1 MKTVLIFG
9 GAGYIGLK
17 LSEYFLG
24 HGLAENVLLVDIR
37 EPNREL
43 IEGESFTSCD
53 VRKPIA
59 EQLLACKWRI
69 ANGKKGEK
77 DQTEGAA
84 LETLPSTGSGQS
96 DLRGKI
102 DWIFNLAAVHR
113 EPGHEFEEYFDTN
126 VPGAENVCDFARQ
139 VGCNHLFFTASIATY
154 GPTKTETKEDNAKYP
169 STGYGISK
177 LLAEKIHE
185 IWQAEDLELRK
196 LVICRPGVVYGPG
209 DPGNILRMIQAIK
222 KGFFFFPGKLDIF
235 KSYAYIYG
243 MLDSIR
249 FTMEHEE
256 RLIRYNYVEYPTE
269 PLIDLA
275 NHIKAFLGKRSP
287 ILAVPKQLLLPAA
300 HVVQLLTGG
309 RSPIHPRRV
318 EKAGTPTHITPQW
331 LIDHGFKF
339 EYDFLKSLEHWKT
352 ISPTDF
358 E

>member
-17 LSEYFLG
+17 LSEYLLK
-24 HGLAENVLLVDIR
+24 HELAQRVLLADIR

-43 IEGESFTSCD
+43 MEGECYALCD
-53 VRKPIA
+53 VRRPIA
-59 EQLLACKWRI
+59 EQLDFGIRNKVEGI
-69 ANGKKGEK
+69 K
-77 DQTEGAA
+77 DS
-84 LETLPSTGSGQS
+84 ETDKNLKPLTLNLNPEDPSK
-96 DLRGKI
+96 LCFE
-102 DWIFNLAAVHR
+102 WIFNFAAVHR
-113 EPGHEFEEYFDTN
+113 EPGHVFEEYFDTN
-126 VPGAENVCDFARQ
+126 LPGAEHVCNFARE
-139 VGCNHLFFTASIATY
+139 VGCSHLFFTASIATY
-154 GPTKTETKEDNAKYP
+154 GPTKTETREDNAKYP

-185 IWQAEDLELRK
+185 IWQAEDPSNRK

-249 FTMEHEE
+249 FTMEHED
-256 RLIRYNYVEYPTE
+256 RLIRYNYVEHPTE

-275 NHIKAFLGKRSP
+275 NHIKAFLGKKSP
-287 ILAVPKQLLLPAA
+287 ILAVPKQLLLPVA
-300 HVVQLLTGG
+300 HLVQLLTGG
-309 RSPIHPRRV
+309 KSSIHPRRV
-318 EKAGTPTHITPQW
+318 EKAGTPTHIIPQW

-352 ISPTDF
+352 ITPEDF